1 MATIV
6 SSPYAIPDGTLGFLW
21 QKYRGPVDKRL
32 DLRSHKKEIMK
43 GFTAPALVLGL
54 LFWGLR
60 IINILIF
67 WYVGNSS
74 PLVLSLGEGLDVTL
88 DADDVTR
95 VSEFVA
101 SLSGGQVKNKLNKFV
116 SRKQLSK
123 QDSIIVAEALATE
136 YTNYIKNDPKVRKI
150 HCSFCYIV
158 HCTFS
163 FRSLSSRTRRWSWR
177 KVRT

>member
-54 LFWGLR
+54 LFWG

-95 VSEFVA
+95 VSEFAA
-101 SLSGGQVKNKLNKFV
+101 SLSGGQVKNKVSKFV
-116 SRKQLSK
+116 SRKPLSK
-123 QDSIIVAEALATE
+123 QDSIIVAEALAAE

-150 HCSFCYIV
+150 HCSFVTLSIV
-158 HCTFS
+158 PF
-163 FRSLSSRTRRWSWR
+163 LSDCWAPEQEGHHEE
-177 KVRT
+177 K

>member
-6 SSPYAIPDGTLGFLW
+6 SSPYAIPDGTLSYLW
-21 QKYRGPVDKRL
+21 QKYRGPADKRL

-54 LFWGLR
+54 LFWG

-95 VSEFVA
+95 VSEFAA
-101 SLSGGQVKNKLNKFV
+101 SLSGGQVKNKVTKFV
-116 SRKQLSK
+116 SRKPLSK

-150 HCSFCYIV
+150 HCSFVTLSIV
-158 HCTFS
+158 PF
-163 FRSLSSRTRRWSWR
+163 LSDCWAPEQEGHHEE
-177 KVRT
+177 K